1 MSAVEIAFV
10 VAAYLLGS
18 VSFAVIVSRVFQLDD
33 PRTYGSKNPGA
44 TNVLRSGKKLAAVLT
59 LIGDALK
66 GWVAVLLA
74 RLVGDPSITHVG
86 VAAVAVAVVVG
97 HMWPV
102 FFRFQGGKGVATAA
116 GVLFAL
122 NPLLGLYTLGV
133 WLGTVLGTRISSA
146 GALAAGVAAP
156 LFGWWLV
163 PYPPIRYAVLI
174 VAVLLIARHHQNI
187 VGLIKGTEW
196 RVGTKDPELEKDTD
210 TAKE

>member
-18 VSFAVIVSRVFQLDD
+18 VSFAVVVSRLFQLDD

-44 TNVLRSGKKLAAVLT
+44 TNVLRSGKKIAAVLT
-59 LIGDALK
+59 LLGDALK
-66 GWVAVLLA
+66 GWGAVLLA
-74 RLVGDPSITHVG
+74 RLAGEALVSQTA

-122 NPLLGLYTLGV
+122 NPLLGLYTLGIWV
-133 WLGTVLGTRISSA
+133 GAVLGTRISST
-146 GALAAGVAAP
+146 GALAAGIAAP
-156 LFGWWLV
+156 LLAWWIV
-163 PYPPIRYAVLI
+163 QYPPIRHAVLI
-174 VAVLLIARHHQNI
+174 VSLLLIARHHQNL
-187 VGLIKGTEW
+187 VGLLRGTE
-196 RVGTKDPELEKDTD
+196 RRFG
-210 TAKE
+210 AKPAPAQPDGDAGGD